1 MFCVTPVTTCYM
13 SRIGAKYLIIFAYCA
28 LRGLSLFE
36 FVWVCLESTC
46 HKPVTFVKCDTNFS
60 SHTCHNMLDE
70 SNRCKIFYHLCLLCT
85 QKLEFVWVC
94 LDSIC
99 HKPVIL
105 VNFDTKTCLSLPEFA
120 WVCLGLLEFARVCSG
135 LLEFAWVCLGLLGFA
150 WVCLSLR
157 FH

>member
-1 MFCVTPVTTCYM
+1 MLYELNRCKIFDNFCLLCTQ
-13 SRIGAKYLIIFAYCA
+13 RL
-28 LRGLSLFE
+28 E
-36 FVWVCLESTC
+36 FVWVCLDSIC

-60 SHTCHNMLDE
+60 CHTCHNMLDE

-135 LLEFAWVCLGLLGFA
+135 LLGFA
-150 WVCLSLR
+150 WVCLSLLG
-157 FH
+157 FACVCLSLLEFAFSLVPFL